1 MDLLLNIKNHFK
13 LILPANKPI
22 YILYYEDLKK
32 DPIAEMQKL
41 LMFPPLK
48 KLLNPFDAKSRLLC
62 LSEQQDGYFKRK
74 KSKMNLDI
82 FNNNQKFDVNEI
94 IKDTR
99 ELLSNYGYEL
109 PHYEIPFCLLKIFCF
124 YN

>member
-1 MDLLLNIKNHFK
+1 MDLGLHVKDHFK
-13 LILPANKPI
+13 QIVAANKPF

-32 DPIAEMQKL
+32 DPIGEMQKL
-41 LMFPPLK
+41 LLFPPLK
-48 KLLNPFDAKSRLLC
+48 QILNPFDEKSRLLC

-74 KSKMNLDI
+74 KPKMNLLDI
-82 FNNNQKFDVNEI
+82 FTNTQKFKVNRI

-109 PHYEIPFCLLKIFCF
+109 PDYEIPLSF
-124 YN
+124 

>member
-1 MDLLLNIKNHFK
+1 MDLRLNIKNHVK
-13 LILPANKPI
+13 RIVATNKPF

-48 KLLNPFDAKSRLLC
+48 QILNPFDEKSRLLC

-74 KSKMNLDI
+74 KTKMNIDL
-82 FNNNQKFDVNEI
+82 FNNDRKLIVNRI
-94 IKDTR
+94 INDTR

-109 PHYEIPFCLLKIFCF
+109 PHYEIPLSF
-124 YN
+124 